1 MIISFIYLVF
11 TKYRPDPLLPV
22 FSHNNPDKDC
32 TKVLVSI
39 HSGFHKIIEEILLAL
54 IGLRV
59 VYLLKNAAMK
69 RFLRSLFIQK
79 LLGINRGALE
89 GSLKFS

>member
-11 TKYRPDPLLPV
+11 TKYRPDPHLPV
-22 FSHNNPDKDC
+22 LSRNNPDKDC

-39 HSGFHKIIEEILLAL
+39 HPGFNKVIEEILLAL

-59 VYLLKNAAMK
+59 IYLLKNAAIK
-69 RFLRSLFIQK
+69 RFFRSLFI
-79 LLGINRGALE
+79 
-89 GSLKFS
+89 